1 MSSLTTW
8 LNRLPA
14 PVLYVSFALAW
25 AALTVVVDVVMRR
38 RLGSTT
44 RASTGPTAATMLTV
58 LATLYAI
65 LIAFVIVQGWSN
77 LGDAQSQVGKEATAL
92 VEMFEDTHALPPNAG
107 HAIQTAERQY
117 ARSVLQDDWQSMAHD
132 RKPSPVTTAAF
143 HRLFDTVQSARAES
157 RDEPAFY
164 QEAVAR
170 LNDIAGARR
179 ARLDAARGTIPTPLY
194 VLLIAGGVVV
204 VIVAAVL
211 DSRNRRA
218 HLAIVGLVAMIIGLN
233 LALIVSFDHPFTGSV
248 HVTKE
253 PIEEML
259 KTAT

>member
-1 MSSLTTW
+1 MSSITTW

-14 PVLYVSFALAW
+14 PLLYVSFALAW
-25 AALTVVVDVVMRR
+25 TALTVGVDVVMRR
-38 RLGSTT
+38 RLGEST
-44 RASTGPTAATMLTV
+44 RASTGQTASTMLTV

-92 VEMFEDTHALPPNAG
+92 VEMFEDSHALPPTAAR
-107 HAIQTAERQY
+107 AIQSAERQY
-117 ARSVLQDDWQSMAHD
+117 ARSVLADDWSSMAHE
-132 RKPSPVTTAAF
+132 RKPDARTTAAF
-143 HRLFDTVQSARAES
+143 HHLFATVQAVRVEG

-170 LNDIAGARR
+170 LNDVAGARR
-179 ARLDAARGTIPTPLY
+179 ARLDAARGTTPTPLY
-194 VLLIAGGVVV
+194 VLLIAGGVGVV
-204 VIVAAVL
+204 LVAAVL

-218 HLAIVGLVAMIIGLN
+218 HLAIVSLVAVIIGLN
-233 LALIVSFDHPFTGSV
+233 LALVVSFDHPFSGSV

-253 PIEEML
+253 PIQEML
-259 KTAT
+259 RTST